1 MKLLKLI
8 PKILVS
14 PLLLAIG
21 IVYVIGNALAAVS
34 SPVTNLVGSFFIFGA
49 VCGWITHAMEDTVW
63 MIAVSGVVILFL
75 PTIVN
80 GLLEIVLR
88 LSGPL
93 LRIMTW

>member
-21 IVYVIGNALAAVS
+21 IVYVIGNVLAAVS
-34 SPVTNLVGSFFIFGA
+34 SIVTNLVGSVFIFGA
-49 VCGWITHAMEDTVW
+49 VCGWITHMQEATVW
-63 MIAVSGVVILFL
+63 SIAISGIVILLL
-75 PTIVN
+75 PLIIK

-88 LSGPL
+88 IMGPL
-93 LRIMTW
+93 MRIMAW